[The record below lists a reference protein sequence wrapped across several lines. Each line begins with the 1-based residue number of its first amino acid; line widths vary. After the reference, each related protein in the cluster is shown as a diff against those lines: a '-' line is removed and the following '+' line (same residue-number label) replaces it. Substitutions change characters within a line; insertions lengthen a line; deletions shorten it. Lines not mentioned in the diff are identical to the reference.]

1 MSGRFEIGGQL
12 FDRFVRFCEATWR
25 KTEKDKHHLSTM
37 GRWFE
42 GNGEKAGWDG
52 ISAGT
57 RLDYAKGVIEG
68 HGGLGKMVGPC
79 PDCLF

>member
-1 MSGRFEIGGQL
+1 MAVLRLVVSFLTGLSDFAKPHGEKQ
-12 FDRFVRFCEATWR
+12 
-25 KTEKDKHHLSTM
+25 KKDKHHLSTM
-37 GRWFE
+37 GCCWFE
-42 GNGEKAGWDG
+42 GNRRKGGFGWYIG
-52 ISAGT
+52 GN

>member
-1 MSGRFEIGGQL
+1 MAVLRSVVSFLTGLSDFGKPYGEIQKKNSIIL
-12 FDRFVRFCEATWR
+12 CI
-25 KTEKDKHHLSTM
+25 M
-37 GRWFE
+37 GSCWFE
-42 GNGEKAGWDG
+42 GNGEKAGLNG